1 MNNSGLSS
9 PRLRRRD
16 CSFDKSVAL
25 HATPICRKDWKP
37 FAVLAHSFANISCG
51 ATLAPTCRAAGERR
65 TSHAKPPAA
74 DASDR
79 GSARLRLRAG
89 RTTRSLLSCL
99 VPPSKRPSDRRGQ
112 GEAAPNRCKPQTK
125 GQTMSTTNNQSIRQ
139 INTAALRGTR
149 EAHQPDALKP
159 TASEAH
165 QRAGGGNLFTVED
178 GMSDRFSVGA
188 TPRSPAYRRG
198 FEAKLRR
205 LLEGTFLPGDVYQP
219 GTPEADAYW
228 AGCDHAAEYVEC
240 RTSRMAGAKIYD

>member
-1 MNNSGLSS
+1 MRSCRRQGECLWGVPAAPAGLSSRATEPMVSALRVSIPDACTLARAGDCKLPTPLRKTPWRRAPVLLRAWITCSLRRSNRRQRLRRHGSRSKSGLSS

-16 CSFDKSVAL
+16 GCFDKSVAL
-25 HATPICRKDWKP
+25 HTTPICRKDWKP

-51 ATLAPTCRAAGERR
+51 ATLAPTCRAAGEKR

-125 GQTMSTTNNQSIRQ
+125 GQNHEHNKQPIHPANQHRRPSRHP
-139 INTAALRGTR
+139 RGT
-149 EAHQPDALKP
+149 P
-159 TASEAH
+159 T
-165 QRAGGGNLFTVED
+165 R
-178 GMSDRFSVGA
+178 
-188 TPRSPAYRRG
+188 
-198 FEAKLRR
+198 
-205 LLEGTFLPGDVYQP
+205 
-219 GTPEADAYW
+219 
-228 AGCDHAAEYVEC
+228 
-240 RTSRMAGAKIYD
+240 